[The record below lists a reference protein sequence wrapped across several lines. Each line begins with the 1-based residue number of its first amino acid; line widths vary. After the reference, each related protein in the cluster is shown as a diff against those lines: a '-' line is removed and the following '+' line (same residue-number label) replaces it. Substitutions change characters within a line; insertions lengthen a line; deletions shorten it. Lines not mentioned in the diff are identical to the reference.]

1 MKSLLRILVVMF
13 TAGLAGCGGGGGEM
27 VARIGSGGSG
37 APVSAGAGAVSG
49 FGSIIVNGQHYDETS
64 AQVFVDERPDLPSAA
79 SVDAIRL
86 GSQIRFEHQSNRISQ
101 ATVAAE
107 VIGPVASVSADTLT
121 VLSQTVR
128 VNAAAASP
136 TVFDGF
142 TALTDLAAGSI
153 VEVHGQR
160 DAAGEIVASRIELRP
175 ATGVMRVAGTVAS
188 AASDSFKIGTL
199 TVRTASST
207 VLPAGQ
213 TPATG
218 QRVAAWTDQPLAN
231 GEFVAR
237 VVRIGG
243 TNVPDAALLT
253 LDGVVTDY
261 KAVSSFRVGGY
272 AVDATGA
279 QFVGGTATDLRDGR
293 FVRASGTVNAS
304 VLRATR
310 VEFIAATAPV
320 VEVTGAIAN
329 FTDAKSP
336 FSVRNTGTLVTPQT
350 TYTRGDATN
359 LGDGVLV
366 KVEGPLVNGK
376 LEAIKVDFLPPSAGI
391 ARVLFGTVSKASA
404 AADPRTFVLTPLP
417 FEVKT
422 TAATQYK
429 KGVAA
434 DLKDGRS
441 VKVAGSYD
449 GLQFI
454 ADEIQFMDN
463 AQDAPTFSVE
473 GIASNVQPGSVVV
486 DGKTVMLTP
495 TTSYLSKGVPAKF
508 DDLKNGATVDIE
520 AVKLNGVLYAISVE
534 LKELAS
540 GSASVRGIVSGRAS
554 SSDTA
559 TEFLVG
565 SQRVSVAGS
574 PQIVPGS
581 KSLKDIRNGT
591 DLEVEGTIANGVL
604 KATRVKFR

>member
-1 MKSLLRILVVMF
+1 MKSLLRFLVVIV

-49 FGSIIVNGQHYDETS
+49 FGSIIVNGQHYDETA

-107 VIGPVASVSADTLT
+107 VIGPVASVSADALT

-136 TVFDGF
+136 TVFDGV
-142 TALTDLAAGSI
+142 TALTDVAAGSI

-160 DAAGEIVASRIELRP
+160 NAAGEIVASRIELRP

-188 AASDSFKIGTL
+188 AASDSFRIGTL
-199 TVRTASST
+199 TVRTAQAT

-213 TPATG
+213 TLATG

-243 TNVPDAALLT
+243 TSVPDAAALT

-261 KAVSSFRVGGY
+261 KTVASFRVVGY

-293 FVRASGTVNAS
+293 FVRASGTVNTG

-359 LGDGVLV
+359 LGEGVLV

-434 DLKDGRS
+434 DLKDGRN

-449 GLQFI
+449 GLQFV

-486 DGKTVMLTP
+486 DGKSVMLTP
-495 TTSYLSKGVPAKF
+495 TTSYLRNGVAAKF

-520 AVKLNGVLYAISVE
+520 AVKLNGILYAVSVE

-554 SSDTA
+554 DTA

-565 SQRVSVAGS
+565 SQRVTVASS

-591 DLEVEGTIANGVL
+591 DLEVEGTIAGGL
-604 KATRVKFR
+604 LTATRVKFR

>member
-1 MKSLLRILVVMF
+1 MKSLLRILVVIV

-49 FGSIIVNGQHYDETS
+49 FGSIIVNGQHYDETA

-107 VIGPVASVSADTLT
+107 VIGPVASVGADTLT

-160 DAAGEIVASRIELRP
+160 NAAGEIVASRIELRP

-199 TVRTASST
+199 TVRTAQAT

-213 TPATG
+213 TLATG

-243 TNVPDAALLT
+243 TNVPDAAALT

-261 KAVSSFRVGGY
+261 KTVSSFRVGGY

-293 FVRASGTVNAS
+293 FVRASGTVNAG

-320 VEVTGAIAN
+320 VEVTGAIAS

-359 LGDGVLV
+359 LGEGVLV

-449 GLQFI
+449 GLQFV

-495 TTSYLSKGVPAKF
+495 ATIYLRKGVAVKF
-508 DDLKNGATVDIE
+508 DDLKNGASVDIE
-520 AVKLNGVLYAISVE
+520 AVKLNGVLYAVSVE
-534 LKELAS
+534 LKEPAS
-540 GSASVRGIVSGRAS
+540 GSASVRGIVSGRA
-554 SSDTA
+554 SDTA

-591 DLEVEGTIANGVL
+591 DLEVEGTIASGL
-604 KATRVKFR
+604 LTATRVKFR

>member
-1 MKSLLRILVVMF
+1 MKSLLHILVVIV
-13 TAGLAGCGGGGGEM
+13 TAALAGCGGGGGEV

-37 APVSAGAGAVSG
+37 APVSAGAGTVSG
-49 FGSIIVNGQHYDETS
+49 FGSIIVNGQHYDES
-64 AQVFVDERPDLPSAA
+64 GASVFIDERPDLPTAA

-86 GSQIRFEHQSNRISQ
+86 GSQIRFEHQANRISQ

-107 VIGPVASVSADTLT
+107 VIGPVSSVGADTLT
-121 VLSQTVR
+121 VLGQTIR

-142 TALTDLAAGSI
+142 AALADLTTGSI

-160 DAAGEIVASRIELRP
+160 NAAGEIVASRIELRS
-175 ATGVMRVAGTVAS
+175 ATGVMRVAGTVTVVAP
-188 AASDSFKIGTL
+188 DSFRIGTL
-199 TVRTASST
+199 TVRTAQASI
-207 VLPAGQ
+207 VPAGQ
-213 TPATG
+213 PLATG
-218 QRVAAWTDQPLAN
+218 LRVAAWTDQPLAN

-243 TNVPDAALLT
+243 LSVPEAAALT

-261 KAVSSFRVGGY
+261 KTVSSFKVGGY

-279 QFVGGTATDLRDGR
+279 QFVGGTASDLRDGR

-310 VEFIAATAPV
+310 VELIAATAPV

-329 FTDAKSP
+329 FTDAKST
-336 FSVRNTGTLVTPQT
+336 FNVRNTATLVTPQT
-350 TYTRGDATN
+350 TYSRGDATN
-359 LGDGVLV
+359 LGEGVLV

-391 ARVLFGTVSKASA
+391 ARVLFGTVSKTSA
-404 AADPRTFVLTPLP
+404 GADPRTFVLAPLP

-449 GLQFI
+449 GLQFV

-463 AQDAPTFSVE
+463 VQDAPTFAVA

-486 DGKTVMLTP
+486 DGRTVMLTP
-495 TTSYLSKGVPAKF
+495 TTSYLRNGVAAKF
-508 DDLKNGATVDIE
+508 DDLKNGTSVDIE
-520 AVKLNGVLYAISVE
+520 AVKLNGVLYAVRVE
-534 LKELAS
+534 LKEPAS
-540 GSASVRGIVSGRAS
+540 GSSSVRGIVSGRA
-554 SSDTA
+554 SDTA

-565 SQRVSVAGS
+565 SQRVSVAGT
-574 PQIVPGS
+574 PQIIPGS
-581 KSLKDIRNGT
+581 KTLKDIKNGS
-591 DLEVEGTIANGVL
+591 DLEVEGTIEKGL
-604 KATRVKFR
+604 LTATRVKFR

>member
-1 MKSLLRILVVMF
+1 MKSLLHILVVIV
-13 TAGLAGCGGGGGEM
+13 TAALAGCGGGGGEM

-37 APVSAGAGAVSG
+37 APVSAGAGTVSG
-49 FGSIIVNGQHYDETS
+49 FGSIIVNGQHYDETGAS
-64 AQVFVDERPDLPSAA
+64 VFIDERPDLPSAA

-86 GSQIRFEHQSNRISQ
+86 GSQIRFEHQANRISQ

-107 VIGPVASVSADTLT
+107 VIGPVSSVGADTLT
-121 VLSQTVR
+121 VLGQTIR

-142 TALTDLAAGSI
+142 TALADLTTGSI

-160 DAAGEIVASRIELRP
+160 NAAGEIVASRIELRS
-175 ATGVMRVAGTVAS
+175 ATGVMRVAGTVTEVAP
-188 AASDSFKIGTL
+188 DSFKIGTL
-199 TVRTASST
+199 TVRTAQASI
-207 VLPAGQ
+207 VPAGQ
-213 TPATG
+213 SLATG
-218 QRVAAWTDQPLAN
+218 LRVAAWTDQPLAN
-231 GEFVAR
+231 GQFVAR

-243 TNVPDAALLT
+243 LSVPEAAALT

-261 KAVSSFRVGGY
+261 KTVSSFRVGGY

-279 QFVGGTATDLRDGR
+279 QFVGGTASDLRDGR
-293 FVRASGTVNAS
+293 IVRASGTVNAS

-310 VEFIAATAPV
+310 VELIAATAPV

-329 FTDAKSP
+329 FTDAKNT
-336 FSVRNTGTLVTPQT
+336 FNVRNTATLVTPQT
-350 TYTRGDATN
+350 TYSRGDATN
-359 LGDGVLV
+359 LGEGVLV

-391 ARVLFGTVSKASA
+391 ARVLFGTVSKTSA
-404 AADPRTFVLTPLP
+404 ATDPRTFVLAPLP

-422 TAATQYK
+422 TAATLYK

-449 GLQFI
+449 GLQFV

-463 AQDAPTFSVE
+463 AQDAPTFAIA
-473 GIASNVQPGSVVV
+473 GIASNVQPGSIVV
-486 DGKTVMLTP
+486 DGRTVMLTP
-495 TTSYLSKGVPAKF
+495 TTSYLRNGFAAKF
-508 DDLKNGATVDIE
+508 DDLKNGTSVDIE
-520 AVKLNGVLYAISVE
+520 AVKLNGVLYAVRVE
-534 LKELAS
+534 LKEPAS
-540 GSASVRGIVSGRAS
+540 GSSSVRGIVSGRAS
-554 SSDTA
+554 DIA

-565 SQRVSVAGS
+565 SQHVTVAGT
-574 PQIVPGS
+574 PQIIPGS
-581 KSLKDIRNGT
+581 KTLKDIKNGS
-591 DLEVEGTIANGVL
+591 DLEVEGTIEKGL
-604 KATRVKFR
+604 LTATRVKFR

>member
-1 MKSLLRILVVMF
+1 MKSLLRILVVIV

-107 VIGPVASVSADTLT
+107 VIGPVNSVGADALT

-142 TALTDLAAGSI
+142 TALTDLTAGSI

-160 DAAGEIVASRIELRP
+160 NAAGEIVASRIELRP
-175 ATGVMRVAGTVAS
+175 ATGVMRVAGTVTS

-199 TVRTASST
+199 TVRTAQAT

-213 TPATG
+213 TLATG

-243 TNVPDAALLT
+243 TNVPDAAALT
-253 LDGVVTDY
+253 LEGVVTDY

-293 FVRASGTVNAS
+293 FVRASGTVNAG

-359 LGDGVLV
+359 LGEGVLV

-391 ARVLFGTVSKASA
+391 ARVLFGTVTKPSA
-404 AADPRTFVLTPLP
+404 AADPRTFVLAPLP

-463 AQDAPTFSVE
+463 AQDAPTFSVA

-486 DGKTVMLTP
+486 DGKTVTLTP
-495 TTSYLSKGVPAKF
+495 TTSYKRNGVAAKF

-520 AVKLNGVLYAISVE
+520 AVKLNGILYAVSVE

-554 SSDTA
+554 DAA

-581 KSLKDIRNGT
+581 KSLKDIKNGT
-591 DLEVEGTIANGVL
+591 DLEVEGTIASGL
-604 KATRVKFR
+604 LTATRVKFR

>member
-1 MKSLLRILVVMF
+1 
-13 TAGLAGCGGGGGEM
+13 
-27 VARIGSGGSG
+27 
-37 APVSAGAGAVSG
+37 
-49 FGSIIVNGQHYDETS
+49 
-64 AQVFVDERPDLPSAA
+64 
-79 SVDAIRL
+79 VDAIRL
-86 GSQIRFEHQSNRISQ
+86 GSQIRFEHQANRISQ

-107 VIGPVASVSADTLT
+107 VIGPVSSVGADTLT
-121 VLSQTVR
+121 VLGQTIR

-142 TALTDLAAGSI
+142 AALADLTSGSI

-160 DAAGEIVASRIELRP
+160 NAAGEIVASRIELRS
-175 ATGVMRVAGTVAS
+175 ATGVMRVAGTVTVVAP
-188 AASDSFKIGTL
+188 DSFRIGTL
-199 TVRTASST
+199 TVRTAQASI
-207 VLPAGQ
+207 VPAGQ
-213 TPATG
+213 SLATG
-218 QRVAAWTDQPLAN
+218 LRVAAWTDQPLAN

-243 TNVPDAALLT
+243 LSVPEAAALT

-261 KAVSSFRVGGY
+261 KTVSSFKVGGY

-279 QFVGGTATDLRDGR
+279 QFVGGTASDLRDGR

-310 VEFIAATAPV
+310 VELIAATAPV

-329 FTDAKSP
+329 FTDAKST
-336 FSVRNTGTLVTPQT
+336 FNVRNTATLVTPQT
-350 TYTRGDATN
+350 TYSRGDATN
-359 LGDGVLV
+359 LGEGVLV

-391 ARVLFGTVSKASA
+391 ARVLFGTVSKTSA
-404 AADPRTFVLTPLP
+404 AADPRTFVLAPLP

-422 TAATQYK
+422 TAATLYK

-449 GLQFI
+449 GLQFV

-463 AQDAPTFSVE
+463 AQDAPTFAVA

-486 DGKTVMLTP
+486 DGRTVMLTP
-495 TTSYLSKGVPAKF
+495 TTSYLRNSVAAKF
-508 DDLKNGATVDIE
+508 DDLKNGTSVDIE
-520 AVKLNGVLYAISVE
+520 AVKLNVVLYAVRVE
-534 LKELAS
+534 LKEPAS
-540 GSASVRGIVSGRAS
+540 GSSSVRGIVSGRA
-554 SSDTA
+554 SDTA

-565 SQRVSVAGS
+565 SQRVSVAGTL
-574 PQIVPGS
+574 QIIPGS
-581 KSLKDIRNGT
+581 KTLKDIKNGS
-591 DLEVEGTIANGVL
+591 DLEVEGTIEKGL
-604 KATRVKFR
+604 LTATRVKFR

>member
-1 MKSLLRILVVMF
+1 MKSLLRILVVIV

-49 FGSIIVNGQHYDETS
+49 FGSIIVNGQHYDETA
-64 AQVFVDERPDLPSAA
+64 AQVFVDERPDLPSAV

-107 VIGPVASVSADTLT
+107 VIGPVASVGADTLT

-128 VNAAAASP
+128 VNAATASP

-160 DAAGEIVASRIELRP
+160 NAAGEIVASRIELRP

-213 TPATG
+213 TLATG

-243 TNVPDAALLT
+243 TNVPDAAALT

-261 KAVSSFRVGGY
+261 KTVSSFRVGGY

-279 QFVGGTATDLRDGR
+279 QFAGGTATDLRDGR
-293 FVRASGTVNAS
+293 FVRASGTVNAG

-310 VEFIAATAPV
+310 IEFIAATAPV
-320 VEVTGAIAN
+320 VEVTGAIAS

-359 LGDGVLV
+359 LGEGVLV

-449 GLQFI
+449 GLQFV

-486 DGKTVMLTP
+486 DGKMVMLTP
-495 TTSYLSKGVPAKF
+495 ATIYLRKGVAVKF
-508 DDLKNGATVDIE
+508 DDLKNGASVDIE
-520 AVKLNGVLYAISVE
+520 AVKLNGVLYAVSVE
-534 LKELAS
+534 LKEPAS

-554 SSDTA
+554 DTA
-559 TEFLVG
+559 TEFFVG

-591 DLEVEGTIANGVL
+591 DLEVEGTIASGL
-604 KATRVKFR
+604 LTATRVKFR

>member
-1 MKSLLRILVVMF
+1 MKSLLRILVVIV
-13 TAGLAGCGGGGGEM
+13 TAGLAGCGGGGGEV

-49 FGSIIVNGQHYDETS
+49 FGSIIVNGQHYDETG

-86 GSQIRFEHQSNRISQ
+86 GSQIRFEHKSNRISQ

-107 VIGPVASVSADTLT
+107 VIGPVSSIGADTLT
-121 VLSQTVR
+121 VLGQTVR

-160 DAAGEIVASRIELRP
+160 NAAGEIVASRIELRR
-175 ATGVMRVAGTVAS
+175 AASVMRVAGTVSS

-199 TVRTASST
+199 TVRTAQAT

-213 TPATG
+213 ILTNG
-218 QRVAAWTDQPLAN
+218 LRVAAWTDQPLAN
-231 GEFVAR
+231 GEFIAR

-243 TNVPDAALLT
+243 LNVPDAAVLT

-261 KAVSSFRVGGY
+261 KTVSSFRVGGY

-279 QFVGGTATDLRDGR
+279 QFVGGTAGDLRDGR
-293 FVRASGTVNAS
+293 ILRASGTVNAS
-304 VLRATR
+304 VLRAAR
-310 VEFIAATAPV
+310 IEFIAATAPV
-320 VEVTGAIAN
+320 VELTGAIAN

-359 LGDGVLV
+359 LGEGVLV

-376 LEAIKVDFLPPSAGI
+376 LEAIKVEFLPPAAGI
-391 ARVLFGTVSKASA
+391 ARVLFGTVSKTSA
-404 AADPRTFVLTPLP
+404 TADPRTFVLTPLP

-422 TAATQYK
+422 TAATQYR
-429 KGVAA
+429 KGVTA

-449 GLQFI
+449 GLQFV

-463 AQDAPTFSVE
+463 AQDAPTFSVD

-495 TTSYLSKGVPAKF
+495 TTSYQRNGVAAKLE
-508 DDLKNGATVDIE
+508 DLKNGVSVDIE
-520 AVKLNGVLYAISVE
+520 AVKLNGVLYAVSVE

-540 GSASVRGIVSGRAS
+540 GSSSVRGIVSGRA
-554 SSDTA
+554 SDTA

-565 SQRVSVAGS
+565 SQRVSVAGN

-581 KSLKDIRNGT
+581 KSLKDIKNGT
-591 DLEVEGTIANGVL
+591 DLEVEGTIANGL
-604 KATRVKFR
+604 LTATRLKFR

>member
-1 MKSLLRILVVMF
+1 M
-13 TAGLAGCGGGGGEM
+13 
-27 VARIGSGGSG
+27 
-37 APVSAGAGAVSG
+37 
-49 FGSIIVNGQHYDETS
+49 
-64 AQVFVDERPDLPSAA
+64 
-79 SVDAIRL
+79 
-86 GSQIRFEHQSNRISQ
+86 
-101 ATVAAE
+101 
-107 VIGPVASVSADTLT
+107 
-121 VLSQTVR
+121 
-128 VNAAAASP
+128 
-136 TVFDGF
+136 
-142 TALTDLAAGSI
+142 
-153 VEVHGQR
+153 
-160 DAAGEIVASRIELRP
+160 
-175 ATGVMRVAGTVAS
+175 
-188 AASDSFKIGTL
+188 
-199 TVRTASST
+199 
-207 VLPAGQ
+207 
-213 TPATG
+213 
-218 QRVAAWTDQPLAN
+218 
-231 GEFVAR
+231 
-237 VVRIGG
+237 VRIGG
-243 TNVPDAALLT
+243 TNVPDAAALT

-261 KAVSSFRVGGY
+261 KTVSSFRVGGY

-293 FVRASGTVNAS
+293 FVRASGTVNAG

-310 VEFIAATAPV
+310 IEFIAATAPV
-320 VEVTGAIAN
+320 VEVTGAIAS

-359 LGDGVLV
+359 LGEGVLV

-391 ARVLFGTVSKASA
+391 ARVLFGTVSKPSA

-449 GLQFI
+449 GLQFV

-495 TTSYLSKGVPAKF
+495 TTIYLRKGVAVKF
-508 DDLKNGATVDIE
+508 DDLKNGAYGRYRGGQAQRHPVRRQRGAQGTGE
-520 AVKLNGVLYAISVE
+520 RLSVGARHRQRSRQRHGHRIPRR
-534 LKELAS
+534 LAARQRRRQPADRPGQQVAEGHQERHRPRGRGNDRERAADGHTS
-540 GSASVRGIVSGRAS
+540 EVPLTGASAAPERRRGIAFVRQLVAMRPVRPNPRACS
-554 SSDTA
+554 RP
-559 TEFLVG
+559 
-565 SQRVSVAGS
+565 QR
-574 PQIVPGS
+574 
-581 KSLKDIRNGT
+581 
-591 DLEVEGTIANGVL
+591 DLSAAPVRCGAARRLLG
-604 KATRVKFR
+604 KATPTRSRQAR